1 MLVAVG
7 NALKS
12 TEAFLQGLQRSTGAE
27 DVAWS
32 TTGGRPDALVMF
44 SRSGESAVLTNEEAH
59 QYRRVI
65 DELYEGP
72 TASRKAAVS
81 KKTVEIAVQVAV
93 LSVLRDPHAKAAR
106 PDQAAQS
113 PRQAGLRIFVAEAS
127 GSRHSCREDQNPD
140 QCETPQRGWDLAR
153 LRRRSPLSQRCAHQA

>member
-12 TEAFLQGLQRSTGAE
+12 TEAFLQGLQRSSGAE

-65 DELYEGP
+65 DGLGGQERDSTEEHSPCWRNQRYRSLPRCLVPAP
-72 TASRKAAVS
+72 TER
-81 KKTVEIAVQVAV
+81 
-93 LSVLRDPHAKAAR
+93 
-106 PDQAAQS
+106 
-113 PRQAGLRIFVAEAS
+113 
-127 GSRHSCREDQNPD
+127 
-140 QCETPQRGWDLAR
+140 
-153 LRRRSPLSQRCAHQA
+153 